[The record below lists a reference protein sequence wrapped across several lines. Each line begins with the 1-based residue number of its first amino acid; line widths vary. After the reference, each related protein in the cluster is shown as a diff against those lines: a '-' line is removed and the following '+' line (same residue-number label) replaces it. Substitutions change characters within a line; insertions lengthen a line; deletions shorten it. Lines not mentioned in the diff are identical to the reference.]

1 MKSHIGVDAKSG
13 HPHTLVTTSA
23 NEHDLSQL
31 KNLLHGDEEFIY
43 GDAGYQGAENAK
55 SWKILRWNGW

>member
-55 SWKILRWNGW
+55 S